1 MSTPTLEARWFA
13 RGPLPDTA
21 RAWADAVGLGAPEPR
36 TDRYLVVPTD
46 ALGLKV
52 RQGRL
57 EAKQRTSGG
66 EPLAVGHARGAV
78 EQWRKWAFSLD
89 ETPDADGWTDGWT
102 DVDKR
107 RRLRRDACGTG
118 ACAAEL
124 TEIRVGS
131 DAWWSVCLEATG
143 SDAAVRRAALDAM
156 AACWL
161 ARADVPELPA
171 HASMG
176 YPEWL
181 RGLDAG

>member
-1 MSTPTLEARWFA
+1 MSTPTLEARWFV
-13 RGPLPDTA
+13 RGPLPA
-21 RAWADAVGLGAPEPR
+21 SAHAWADAVGLGAPEPR

-57 EAKQRTSGG
+57 EAKQRMSGG

-102 DVDKR
+102 DVGKR
-107 RRLRRDACGTG
+107 RRLRRDACGSG

-131 DAWWSVCLEATG
+131 DAWWSICLEATG
-143 SDAAVRRAALDAM
+143 SDAVVRRAALGAM
-156 AACWL
+156 AGCWL
-161 ARADVPELPA
+161 ARADAPALPA